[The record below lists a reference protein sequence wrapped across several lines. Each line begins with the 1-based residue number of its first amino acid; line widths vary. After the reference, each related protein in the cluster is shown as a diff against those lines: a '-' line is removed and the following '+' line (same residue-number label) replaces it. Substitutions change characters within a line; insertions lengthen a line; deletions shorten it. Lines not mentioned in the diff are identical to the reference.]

1 MAKIGVR
8 LLRSQDLP
16 CISQVEE
23 VSEPVPTLT
32 GPKNT
37 EGDDEGNQY
46 FDNFVVTPKDSIYRI
61 GGSKKEEKSET
72 HPDWELRKAERKA
85 KIEAK

>member
-37 EGDDEGNQY
+37 EVDDEGNQY
-46 FDNFVVTPKDSIYRI
+46 FDNFVVTPN
-61 GGSKKEEKSET
+61 
-72 HPDWELRKAERKA
+72 
-85 KIEAK
+85 